1 MKKVFHSA
9 QSRGHADHGWL
20 NANYSFSFASY
31 FNPQRSNFG
40 ALRVL
45 NDDTISPGKGFGTH
59 PHDNMEIITIP
70 LKGDLEHKDSMGNI
84 GAINEGE
91 MQVMSAGTGV
101 YHSEYNK
108 NSDNFV
114 NLLQLWVIP
123 NKQNVEPRYGQLS
136 IRELKK
142 KNSFYQ
148 VLSPYPDDD
157 GMWIHQEAWFH
168 LGDFEEQTFIDYVL
182 KKEGN
187 GVYVFVIEGA
197 FIVANETLRKRD
209 AIGVWN
215 TNKITF
221 EAQSESRVLIVEVPM
236 EI

>member
-91 MQVMSAGTGV
+91 IQVMSAGTGV

-123 NKQNVEPRYGQLS
+123 KEQNVDPRYDQLS

-148 VLSPYPDDD
+148 ILSPYPDDD
-157 GMWIHQEAWFH
+157 GMWINQDAWFH
-168 LGDFEEQTFIDYVL
+168 LGDFEKQTSIDYVL

-197 FIVANETLRKRD
+197 FIVANEKLGKRD
-209 AIGVWN
+209 AVGVWN
-215 TNKITF
+215 TNKISF
-221 EAQSESRVLIVEVPM
+221 EAQSKSRVLIVEVPM
-236 EI
+236 EF